1 MNTYKVFMG
10 RNQETKQF
18 WICFFNALQASIQ
31 QKLNKVEKTFCNR
44 LILIQIV
51 SAGPDGPSYCAS
63 LEYATKQLFS
73 KAVIFSKKKR
83 TKKHAYCVA

>member
-1 MNTYKVFMG
+1 MRY
-10 RNQETKQF
+10 R
-18 WICFFNALQASIQ
+18 

>member
-10 RNQETKQF
+10 LNSSE
-18 WICFFNALQASIQ
+18 CFFNALQA
-31 QKLNKVEKTFCNR
+31 KLNKVEKTFCNR

>member
-1 MNTYKVFMG
+1 MG
-10 RNQETKQF
+10 LNSSE
-18 WICFFNALQASIQ
+18 CFFNALQA
-31 QKLNKVEKTFCNR
+31 KLNKVEKTFCNR